1 MIDILKENLGR
12 VITLIQEKY
21 GELTKDEVS
30 QKSSDRKE
38 QEMKKRLYAL
48 KKEWDSQNTGIQ
60 MRFEIN

>member
-1 MIDILKENLGR
+1 MMTAG
-12 VITLIQEKY
+12 
-21 GELTKDEVS
+21 TKDEVS